1 MRSSVM
7 YLPPPSYD
15 FLLGLIDDTGIYEHS
30 RFGVPRRE
38 HGYTVDDASRA
49 LIVLCHADTDDAI
62 ERAQSTMLAFLLDS
76 FTPEGTF
83 RNRLSFDRQWEG
95 VGDPGDAQGRGT
107 WALAVA
113 ATSASRADL
122 GDAARSAL
130 GDLPAPTSPHLRP
143 LAYAALGAHELWRS
157 DPDDSQARRL
167 ATPALQALMTQ
178 RRPWPERRLTY
189 ANARIPAAMMA
200 AGQVMED
207 SSLVEAGLETL
218 GWLADVEMTDG
229 HFSFTPVGGWSPG
242 EPRPGFDQQ
251 PVEAAAM
258 SDACERA
265 WLITGEER
273 WRQSV
278 LACGAWLMGANDG
291 DVELYDS
298 TTGATRDGLTA
309 VGVNANSGA
318 ESTISGVAIL
328 QACRRIGGRSSPMTS
343 VGRETSY

>member
-1 MRSSVM
+1 M

-38 HGYTVDDASRA
+38 HGYTVDDAARA
-49 LIVLCHADTDDAI
+49 LIVLCHADAGDAI
-62 ERAQSTMLAFLLDS
+62 ERAQSTMLAFLLAS
-76 FTPEGTF
+76 ITPEGTL
-83 RNRLSFDRQWEG
+83 RNRLSFDRQWERE
-95 VGDPGDAQGRGT
+95 GDLGDAQGRGA

-122 GDAARSAL
+122 RDAARSAL
-130 GDLPAPTSPHLRP
+130 GDLPTPASPHLRP
-143 LAYAALGAHELWRS
+143 LAYAALGANELWRW
-157 DPDDSQARRL
+157 DPGDSQARRL
-167 ATPALQALMTQ
+167 AAPALQAMKTQ
-178 RRPWPERRLTY
+178 RRPWPEERLTY

-200 AGQVMED
+200 AGQVMGD

-218 GWLADVEMTDG
+218 GWLAEIEMTGG
-229 HFSFTPVGGWSPG
+229 HLSFTPVGGWSPG

-278 LACGAWLMGANDG
+278 LSCGAWLMGANDG
-291 DVELYDS
+291 GVELYDS

-309 VGVNANSGA
+309 EGVNANSGA

-328 QACRRIGGRSSPMTS
+328 QACQRMGGQSSPMTAAR
-343 VGRETSY
+343 RETSS